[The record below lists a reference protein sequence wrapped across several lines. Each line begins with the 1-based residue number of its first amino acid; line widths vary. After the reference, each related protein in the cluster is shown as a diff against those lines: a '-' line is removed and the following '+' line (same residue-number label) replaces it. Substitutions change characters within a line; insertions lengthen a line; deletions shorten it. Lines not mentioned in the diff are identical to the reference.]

1 MKGFLASMVSAA
13 VRAQHRRLSAPLQ
26 LAISYDEEIGCVGVR
41 PMLDELVKIGIK
53 PRFCLIGEPTTMR
66 VATGHKGKLAL
77 RAFCRGVSA
86 HFATA
91 PRALNAIQLASDLV
105 VGIRDIQAQIEAV
118 GARDPG
124 YDVPYTTLHVGTIR
138 GGTALNIVPDQ
149 AVLDFEIRHLARGDA
164 DAIVGTVV
172 RKATAIVA
180 PHLARFSDAA
190 IDIEIRNRYPGLD
203 MPADCDAVNRV
214 QAILGKGTESIKVA
228 FGTEAGLFHERL
240 GVPAIVCGPGSM
252 EQGHRADEFVET
264 AQLADC
270 DLFLER
276 LIDGIT

>member
-1 MKGFLASMVSAA
+1 
-13 VRAQHRRLSAPLQ
+13 
-26 LAISYDEEIGCVGVR
+26 
-41 PMLDELVKIGIK
+41 
-53 PRFCLIGEPTTMR
+53 
-66 VATGHKGKLAL
+66 
-77 RAFCRGVSA
+77 
-86 HFATA
+86 
-91 PRALNAIQLASDLV
+91 
-105 VGIRDIQAQIEAV
+105 
-118 GARDPG
+118 
-124 YDVPYTTLHVGTIR
+124 
-138 GGTALNIVPDQ
+138 VPDQ

-252 EQGHRADEFVET
+252 EQGHRADEFRRDGAAGGLRPVSGKADRRNYLIMMAPGVLRSRRHGSSSAHP
-264 AQLADC
+264 AQ
-270 DLFLER
+270 
-276 LIDGIT
+276 